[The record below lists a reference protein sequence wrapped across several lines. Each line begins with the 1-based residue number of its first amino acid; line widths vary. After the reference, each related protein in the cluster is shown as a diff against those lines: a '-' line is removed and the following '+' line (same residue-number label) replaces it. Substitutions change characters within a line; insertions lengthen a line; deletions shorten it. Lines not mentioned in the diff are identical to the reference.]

1 VTAAEFILAAV
12 TAQRAGELVLSH
24 YNTRRLMA
32 RGAIE
37 AAPRHYPLMVAVHA
51 AWLISLWVFGHD
63 RPINILAL
71 IVYLAL
77 QGLRL
82 WVMRTL
88 GPRWTTRIIV
98 LPGERLVSA
107 GPYRFLPHPNYAVVA
122 GEIAMLPFALGLPLV
137 AVIFSI
143 LNSAVLAIRI
153 RAENRALDA
162 SAAMAA
168 RAAP

>member
-1 VTAAEFILAAV
+1 
-12 TAQRAGELVLSH
+12 
-24 YNTRRLMA
+24 MA

>member
-1 VTAAEFILAAV
+1 
-12 TAQRAGELVLSH
+12 
-24 YNTRRLMA
+24 
-32 RGAIE
+32 
-37 AAPRHYPLMVAVHA
+37 
-51 AWLISLWVFGHD
+51 
-63 RPINILAL
+63 
-71 IVYLAL
+71 
-77 QGLRL
+77 
-82 WVMRTL
+82 
-88 GPRWTTRIIV
+88 V

-122 GEIAMLPFALGLPLV
+122 GEIAVLPFALGLPLV
-137 AVIFSI
+137 ALIFSI